1 MILIEEILING
12 MLKDFYESY
21 REHKKGTIT
30 NHIAGSKLYDY
41 LIKNKIAFDISAE
54 TKKEIYRQCGKT
66 YVSLYSIYK
75 DYSKEAQKKIADRYY
90 KSALMEWW
98 LNYLVKEKDQYLE
111 LGTITDLYFKDTTEE
126 TKLMLKKM
134 NNKLG
139 MAIFDLSTED

>member
-1 MILIEEILING
+1 
-12 MLKDFYESY
+12 
-21 REHKKGTIT
+21 
-30 NHIAGSKLYDY
+30 
-41 LIKNKIAFDISAE
+41 
-54 TKKEIYRQCGKT
+54 
-66 YVSLYSIYK
+66 
-75 DYSKEAQKKIADRYY
+75 
-90 KSALMEWW
+90 MEWW